1 MYLVFTYTYFFRT
14 ISEEKSLTF
23 TTIADPPTSLSLD
36 NSTPS
41 SLTVRWEAAA
51 VGPGAAILKFRL
63 TLECGALGLLTEH
76 SVTGDKNTFN
86 CSKLPDVVGSG
97 GYFRYLVLHFK
108 QPKETFIMFSFYS
121 NMIRF
126 IMYTTPTTHET

>member
-1 MYLVFTYTYFFRT
+1 MV
-14 ISEEKSLTF
+14 
-23 TTIADPPTSLSLD
+23 
-36 NSTPS
+36 
-41 SLTVRWEAAA
+41 
-51 VGPGAAILKFRL
+51 PGAAILRFRL
-63 TLECGALGLLTEH
+63 TLECGELGLLSEH

-86 CSKLPDVVGSG
+86 FSKLPDVVGSG

-108 QPKETFIMFSFYS
+108 QLKETFIMFSFYS

>member
-1 MYLVFTYTYFFRT
+1 MRSKLFASRT

-23 TTIADPPTSLSLD
+23 PTLADPPTSLILE

-41 SLTVRWEAAA
+41 SLTVKWEASA
-51 VGPGAAILKFRL
+51 VGQGASILKFRL
-63 TLECGALGLLTEH
+63 TLECGELGLLSEH

-86 CSKLPDVVGSG
+86 FSKLPDVVGSG

-108 QPKETFIMFSFYS
+108 HKGNFHQCIFFSFHS
-121 NMIRF
+121 SMI
-126 IMYTTPTTHET
+126 